1 MDTGGSAASCPS
13 HSGRGPIAASRLGV
27 TLAGVRRAGLIAA
40 GVVGVVVLGG
50 GRDLARARARPGP
63 DDGGRDGRLDRVA
76 GRRSARPS
84 RARDHVRLGARV
96 EGRGACS
103 GTARRSSCSATTRRT
118 ACAPIRSGSWTRLRS
133 CPRVVAFARLC
144 GTPIVPFSVLP
155 IAPRRW
161 RVEVERPL
169 WPPPRN
175 AGVAGERALLQ
186 EVAGR

>member
-1 MDTGGSAASCPS
+1 
-13 HSGRGPIAASRLGV
+13 
-27 TLAGVRRAGLIAA
+27 
-40 GVVGVVVLGG
+40 VLGDYAKNG
-50 GRDLARARARPGP
+50 MRTYP
-63 DDGGRDGRLDRVA
+63 
-76 GRRSARPS
+76 
-84 RARDHVRLGARV
+84 VRLLDAIAELPAG
-96 EGRGACS
+96 
-103 GTARRSSCSATTRRT
+103 
-118 ACAPIRSGSWTRLRS
+118 P
-133 CPRVVAFARLC
+133 VAFARLC